1 MNLKYEVLALADLEI
16 LKPLCNALMAFQKSK
31 AHITPER
38 FDTMNYET
46 RLLPSVKGARDNHI
60 IVAKDGD
67 RVIAYAYSNIN
78 KKTHYAAGPFGCFFD
93 MDSVA
98 SDYVGCLS
106 QFYIEPEYRGNGI
119 GSFLFNV
126 AMDWM
131 KTFDDVEDLF
141 IYVSN
146 GNLDA
151 LKFYESK
158 GFRVSHEILD
168 GFIIVMR
175 HKKSEISF

>member
-1 MNLKYEVLALADLEI
+1 MTLKYEVLALADLEI
-16 LKPLCNALMAFQKSK
+16 LKTLCNALMAFQKSK

-106 QFYIEPEYRGNGI
+106 QFYIEPEYRGNG
-119 GSFLFNV
+119 
-126 AMDWM
+126 
-131 KTFDDVEDLF
+131 
-141 IYVSN
+141 
-146 GNLDA
+146 NLDA

-168 GFIIVMR
+168 GFITVMR